1 MASFSNCR
9 VGTILPIIVIDCLST
24 KNVVPV
30 FDDAFVFKPV
40 HGAYFDSQ
48 GCTDPTKCIYNPKD
62 DCASGHLAKYSYNTG
77 TDSSF
82 CSNITNTTS
91 DFSFNCTSN
100 SMCASWTCDSE
111 KIDRGLCLPPS
122 TKYNILAVYNSIYN
136 DKYCT
141 DQVYDMNCFITCT
154 GTGLS
159 ADDIKFNNSKTTQAI
174 TGSQNNTE
182 IGKCVI
188 YDNRDPDYLS
198 FALAPNNDGIG
209 DGTTISFTS
218 SSNILAGP
226 GWALIIDSTNPSPDT
241 FTNGSARMQFNL
253 FNTFTLDKSGLP
265 NITSSQPVYTQLSY
279 IQQSPNLPKN
289 CIDYLIYSSY
299 IYAITSL
306 FYNSIYQYQLLPPNN
321 NIYLGSHCLDLNFVS
336 NFMIFNPLLLNYTL
350 PTFVNFPTVS
360 QDNNGFFYITF
371 SLSLQ
376 QIQQFCACTPDGSDK
391 PKSRISYMTA
401 IANGFLRDSD
411 GQYETKTGD
420 LPLPSF
426 SLYDPNNIYGR
437 LNLDILSLDQYTY
450 MNDYKTIIK
459 GKPAIFRVSQGI
471 ETDPTK
477 SSGPVQQIISFNI
490 TLKIEQWSLML
501 LAYFICASKQT
512 SNPSFV
518 PTFSN
523 NLIKTF
529 ITDLGTIPFKLPNT
543 LDDLKSN
550 CNVGFATKQNTFPDN
565 HILGQYV
572 YTYDSDDCICYVS
585 QLAPRGSAPGQKAAI
600 CFDKNCD
607 TGAPHNPSDVRSLMG
622 LSNDATCI
630 SECEQMNEWEA
641 VASFASNAG
650 SLDEDRFKKLCPT
663 YKTENYNKDV
673 LILGI
678 FFTILISAFTF
689 LVCKNKK
696 YGNFSVFIITSIIFC
711 ILGYL
716 TYYLCNFLLGIYVCK
731 QDNLGKPY
739 CVSKKLFLPEN
750 KNTPSKTVYIP
761 DAFCDGITNK
771 PNCKCIQNADCNN
784 NEICI
789 SSTCYPIGVD
799 PVFDTL
805 SVYKINYF
813 TLASALL
820 ISILCPLLF
829 VYASEDYEWHLQKK
843 TSIAIVFLISITPL
857 IYFTA
862 KTLKPVQEKIMR

>member
-1 MASFSNCR
+1 MAIFNKCR
-9 VGTILPIIVIDCLST
+9 AGTILPIIVIDCSSST
-24 KNVVPV
+24 NVVPV
-30 FDDAFVFKPV
+30 FDGFVFYQV
-40 HGAYFDSQ
+40 YGAYFDESNSQ
-48 GCTDPTKCIYNPKD
+48 DPTKCIYNPKD
-62 DCASGHLAKYSYNTG
+62 NCASGNLSEYSYNTG

-82 CSNITNTTS
+82 CSNVTNLHQEN
-91 DFSFNCTSN
+91 SFNCDSDI
-100 SMCASWTCDSE
+100 MCAGWKCDTGQ
-111 KIDRGLCLPPS
+111 IDVGLCLPPS
-122 TKYNILAVYNSIYN
+122 TKYNILTVYNSKITGN
-136 DKYCT
+136 YCFNE
-141 DQVYDMNCFITCT
+141 DMDCFRTCT

-159 ADDIKFNNSKTTQAI
+159 ADDIKFNNKKTTQAI
-174 TGSQNNTE
+174 TGLQSNPE

-198 FALAPNNDGIG
+198 FALAPDNDGIG

-218 SSNILAGP
+218 SSNLLVGP

-253 FNTFTLDKSGLP
+253 FNTFSLDTFGLP
-265 NITSSQPVYTQLSY
+265 NITSSQPVYTQLSF

-306 FYNSIYQYQLLPPNN
+306 FYNSIYQLSIYNN
-321 NIYLGSHCLDLNFVS
+321 TYLRSHCLDLKFVS
-336 NFMIFNPLLLNYTL
+336 NFMISNPLLTNYKL

-360 QDNNGFFYITF
+360 QDDNTGDCYITF

-376 QIQQFCACTPDGSDK
+376 QINQFASCTPGDINN
-391 PKSRISYMTA
+391 PKSRISYITA

-411 GQYETKTGD
+411 GQYETKTGN

-426 SLYDPNNIYGR
+426 SLYDPNGIYGR

-450 MNDYKTIIK
+450 INDYKTIIK

-477 SSGPVQQIISFNI
+477 PSGPVQQIISFNI

-512 SNPSFV
+512 SNPPFV
-518 PTFSN
+518 PAFSN

-529 ITDLGTIPFKLPNT
+529 NVQLGTIPFKIPNT

-550 CNVGFATKQNTFPDN
+550 CNVGFATKQNIFPDN
-565 HILGQYV
+565 HTLGQYV

-585 QLAPRGSAPGQKAAI
+585 QLAPHGSAPGQPAAI

-607 TGAPHNPSDVRSLMG
+607 TGAPHNPSDIRSLMG
-622 LSNDATCI
+622 LSNDAKCI

-650 SLDEDRFKKLCPT
+650 SLNEDRFKKLCPT

-673 LILGI
+673 LILGT

-696 YGNFSVFIITSIIFC
+696 YGNFRVFITTSLVFC

-739 CVSKKLFLPEN
+739 CVSKKLYLPEDQ
-750 KNTPSKTVYIP
+750 KTPSKTVYIP
-761 DAFCDGITNK
+761 DAFCYGITNK

-799 PVFDTL
+799 PIFDTL

-813 TLASALL
+813 TLASALM

-843 TSIAIVFLISITPL
+843 TSIVIVFLISITPL
-857 IYFTA
+857 IYFVA

>member
-1 MASFSNCR
+1 MASFNKCR
-9 VGTILPIIVIDCLST
+9 AGTILPIIVIDCSSST
-24 KNVVPV
+24 NVVPV
-30 FDDAFVFKPV
+30 FDGFVFDQV
-40 HGAYFDSQ
+40 YGAYFDESNNK
-48 GCTDPTKCIYNPKD
+48 DPTKCIYNPKD
-62 DCASGHLAKYSYNTG
+62 NCASGNLAEYSYNTG

-82 CSNITNTTS
+82 CSNITNLHQET
-91 DFSFNCTSN
+91 SFNCDSD
-100 SMCASWTCDSE
+100 SMCAGWKCDTGQ
-111 KIDRGLCLPPS
+111 IDVGLCLPPS
-122 TKYNILAVYNSIYN
+122 TTKYNILAVYNSKITGQ
-136 DKYCT
+136 YCSNG
-141 DQVYDMNCFITCT
+141 DMDCFITCT

-159 ADDIKFNNSKTTQAI
+159 ADDIKFNNTKTTQAI

-188 YDNRDPDYLS
+188 HYDRDTDYLS
-198 FALAPNNDGIG
+198 FALAPDNDGKG
-209 DGTTISFTS
+209 DGTTITFTS

-226 GWALIIDSTNPSPDT
+226 GWALILNPKNPSPDT

-253 FNTFTLDKSGLP
+253 FKTFTLDTFGLP
-265 NITSSQPVYTQLSY
+265 NITSSQSVYTQLSF

-299 IYAITSL
+299 IYATTSL
-306 FYNSIYQYQLLPPNN
+306 FYNSIYQSQLLPPNN
-321 NIYLGSHCLDLNFVS
+321 NTYLRSHCLDLNFVS

-350 PTFVNFPTVS
+350 PKFVNFPTVS
-360 QDNNGFFYITF
+360 QDDNTGDCYITF

-376 QIQQFCACTPDGSDK
+376 QINQFASCTPGDINN
-391 PKSRISYMTA
+391 PKSRISYITA

-411 GQYETKTGD
+411 GQYETKMGD

-437 LNLDILSLDQYTY
+437 LKLDILSLDQYTY

-471 ETDPTK
+471 EIDPTK

-490 TLKIEQWSLML
+490 TLKIEQWSVML

-512 SNPSFV
+512 SNPVFV

-523 NLIKTF
+523 DLIKTF
-529 ITDLGTIPFKLPNT
+529 NVQLGTIPFKLPNT

-550 CNVGFATKQNTFPDN
+550 CNVGFATKQNIFPDN
-565 HILGQYV
+565 HTLGQYV

-585 QLAPRGSAPGQKAAI
+585 QLAPRGSAPGQPAAI
-600 CFDKNCD
+600 CFDTNCD
-607 TGAPHNPSDVRSLMG
+607 TGALHNPSDVRSLMG

-630 SECEQMNEWEA
+630 SECDQMNEWEA

-673 LILGI
+673 LILGT

-696 YGNFSVFIITSIIFC
+696 YENFSVFITTSLVFC

-739 CVSKKLFLPEN
+739 CVSKKLFLPED

-829 VYASEDYEWHLQKK
+829 VYASEDYDWHLQKK

-857 IYFTA
+857 IYFIT

>member
-1 MASFSNCR
+1 MASFNKCR
-9 VGTILPIIVIDCLST
+9 AGTILPIIVIDCSSST
-24 KNVVPV
+24 NVVPV
-30 FDDAFVFKPV
+30 FDGFVFDQV
-40 HGAYFDSQ
+40 YGAYFDESNNK
-48 GCTDPTKCIYNPKD
+48 DPTKCIYNPKD
-62 DCASGHLAKYSYNTG
+62 NCASGNLAEYSYNTG

-82 CSNITNTTS
+82 CSNITNLHQET
-91 DFSFNCTSN
+91 SFNCDSD
-100 SMCASWTCDSE
+100 SMCAGWKCDTGQ
-111 KIDRGLCLPPS
+111 IDVGLCLPPS
-122 TKYNILAVYNSIYN
+122 TTKYNILAVYNSKITGQ
-136 DKYCT
+136 YCSNG
-141 DQVYDMNCFITCT
+141 DMDCFITCT

-174 TGSQNNTE
+174 TGSQSNPE

-188 YDNRDPDYLS
+188 YDDRDTDYLS
-198 FALAPNNDGIG
+198 FALAPDNDGKG
-209 DGTTISFTS
+209 DGTTITFTS
-218 SSNILAGP
+218 SNNILAGP
-226 GWALIIDSTNPSPDT
+226 GWTLIINPKNPSPYT

-253 FNTFTLDKSGLP
+253 FNNLKTFSLDTFGLP
-265 NITSSQPVYTQLSY
+265 NITSYQSVYTQLSF

-299 IYAITSL
+299 IYTITSL
-306 FYNSIYQYQLLPPNN
+306 FYNSIYQLPINDN
-321 NIYLGSHCLDLNFVS
+321 TYLRSHCLDLNFVS
-336 NFMIFNPLLLNYTL
+336 NFMISNPLLTNYKL
-350 PTFVNFPTVS
+350 STFVNFPTVS
-360 QDNNGFFYITF
+360 QDDNTGNCYITF

-376 QIQQFCACTPDGSDK
+376 QINQFASCTPGDINN
-391 PKSRISYMTA
+391 PKSRISYITA

-437 LNLDILSLDQYTY
+437 LNLDILRLDQYTY

-471 ETDPTK
+471 EIDPTK

-490 TLKIEQWSLML
+490 TLKIEQWSVML

-512 SNPSFV
+512 SNPTFV

-523 NLIKTF
+523 DLIKTF
-529 ITDLGTIPFKLPNT
+529 NVQLGTIPFKLPNT

-550 CNVGFATKQNTFPDN
+550 CNVGFATKQNIFPDN
-565 HILGQYV
+565 HTLGQYV

-585 QLAPRGSAPGQKAAI
+585 QLAPRGSAPGQPAAI
-600 CFDKNCD
+600 CFDTNCD
-607 TGAPHNPSDVRSLMG
+607 TGALHNPSDVRSLMG

-673 LILGI
+673 LILGT

-696 YGNFSVFIITSIIFC
+696 YGNFTVFITTSLVFC

-739 CVSKKLFLPEN
+739 CVSKKLFLPED

-771 PNCKCIQNADCNN
+771 PNCKCIQNTDCNN

-820 ISILCPLLF
+820 ISILFPLLF
-829 VYASEDYEWHLQKK
+829 VYASEDYDWHLQKK

-857 IYFTA
+857 IYFIT